1 MGLEGIMLS
10 EMSQT
15 KEGKYH
21 MISLMCS
28 EPTKRINKWTN
39 KTKTNSQKEQ
49 IDYWGQMGS
58 GSTWNRW
65 SIQLYGGW

>member
-1 MGLEGIMLS
+1 MLFVTTLMGLEGIMLS

-28 EPTKRINKWTN
+28 EPTKRINK
-39 KTKTNSQKEQ
+39 
-49 IDYWGQMGS
+49 
-58 GSTWNRW
+58 
-65 SIQLYGGW
+65 